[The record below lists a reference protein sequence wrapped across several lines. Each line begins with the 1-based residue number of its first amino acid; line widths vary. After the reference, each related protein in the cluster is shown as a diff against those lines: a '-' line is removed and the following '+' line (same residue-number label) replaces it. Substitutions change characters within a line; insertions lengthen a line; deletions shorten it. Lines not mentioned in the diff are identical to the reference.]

1 MLFLMRQPCHDRER
15 IGRFLLCNIEETQ
28 LSIATAPQNILYP
41 EERDARDSEVYV
53 NGRRRGYVPLY
64 PLSIIIALSYQLD
77 SMEAYFFRKYICQEL
92 QRPASVMEQIFL
104 YGSGSIN
111 WYAFLFH
118 RYYLTT

>member
-1 MLFLMRQPCHDRER
+1 
-15 IGRFLLCNIEETQ
+15 IE
-28 LSIATAPQNILYP
+28 TAPQNILYP

-118 RYYLTT
+118 RYY